1 MKTDRLVRIN
11 ESMKREI
18 GEHLSR
24 TISVERDGF
33 DRSLLTVTHVMV
45 STNLHSAR
53 VLVSIF
59 GHEKERPAIL
69 ARLERHRPDLQR
81 QIADKLALKYTPR
94 LSFFLD
100 TSLEEG
106 DRLVALLNGIETPAD
121 APVPEAGSGAT

>member
-33 DRSLLTVTHVMV
+33 DRSIITVTHVMV
-45 STNLHSAR
+45 STNLHTAR

-81 QIADKLALKYTPR
+81 HIADKLALKYTPR

-100 TSLEEG
+100 TSLAEG
-106 DRLVALLNGIETPAD
+106 DRLLALLNGIEIKTEPGE
-121 APVPEAGSGAT
+121 PEPGSGPT

>member
-18 GEHLSR
+18 GEQLSR
-24 TISVERDGF
+24 TITLERDGF
-33 DRSLLTVTHVMV
+33 DRSILTVTHVMV
-45 STNLHSAR
+45 SSNLHTAR

-59 GHEKERPAIL
+59 GHEKERAFIL

-81 QIADKLALKYTPR
+81 HIADKLALKYTPR

-100 TSLEEG
+100 TSLAEG
-106 DRLVALLNGIETPAD
+106 DRLIALLNGMEKKTESGETEPGTG
-121 APVPEAGSGAT
+121 PT

>member
-1 MKTDRLVRIN
+1 MKTDRLVRVN

-24 TISVERDGF
+24 AISLERDGF
-33 DRSLLTVTHVMV
+33 DRGILTVTHVMV
-45 STNLHSAR
+45 STNLHTAK

-81 QIADKLALKYTPR
+81 HIADKLALKYTPK

-100 TSLEEG
+100 TSLAEG
-106 DRLVALLNGIETPAD
+106 DRLIALLNGMEKKAASGGPETGTGP
-121 APVPEAGSGAT
+121 T